1 MGKGPYRPLCCCEP
15 RRAYLY
21 SPVPESHSV
30 PWVRFALSSTRP
42 SLSVLLQPR
51 LPQDLCRLSWGSRV
65 PRQLLSAP
73 CQSAN
78 SQSLWLPMWG
88 SGLKISNL
96 LFLGPTVPMA
106 SPMPAHPKFPRQP
119 WAAPELLQTLRPWH
133 HLPSTLSALATCW
146 LCARWWSCGTLCLGA
161 GKWPPPL
168 KLLPPASYSR
178 THVSHEKRFLVCTR
192 RPG

>member
-21 SPVPESHSV
+21 SPMPESHSV

-42 SLSVLLQPR
+42 SLSVLLQTR

-78 SQSLWLPMWG
+78 FQSLWLPMWG
-88 SGLKISNL
+88 LASKSQTCCFWDPQCSWLPQCLLTPNSHGSPGLPLSFYKHCDPGTICPVRCL
-96 LFLGPTVPMA
+96 LWP
-106 SPMPAHPKFPRQP
+106 
-119 WAAPELLQTLRPWH
+119 
-133 HLPSTLSALATCW
+133 LAGCVHAGGVVA
-146 LCARWWSCGTLCLGA
+146 LCALELANG
-161 GKWPPPL
+161 PL
-168 KLLPPASYSR
+168 
-178 THVSHEKRFLVCTR
+178 H
-192 RPG
+192 